1 MSQELIIHFNSP
13 TQFTIRYEE
22 SETESL
28 TFTSPIID
36 ADYQDMRWYLETY
49 SSSYTASPDDDRAQR
64 IEQQLPKW
72 GEALFKAVFADSTA
86 QSLFRALQEEAE
98 KRYVTISAVS
108 PEILGLPWELL
119 KDPHGVY
126 LFNEHPR
133 IAIRRSLRTAGG
145 WRARKVKTKESVR
158 LLFIIS
164 RPDGAGFIDP
174 RAEAQVVAAL
184 AKKGIGGQVQV
195 EFLRHATL
203 DALLARLENEELL
216 PVDIV
221 HFDGHGVFD
230 GSGQLGKSGKVVAVN
245 RPYLKASATAANM
258 GYLLFEDD
266 QGEAALVSAEV
277 LGEMLQQQQVSM
289 MVLSACQSA
298 KVAGEDALGSVAAR
312 LVRAGMPSVV
322 AMTHSVLVKTTELL
336 FQDFYAQLAN
346 GQGVGEALE
355 NARRYLF
362 RNRERGTRCY
372 GEREVKLELQDWFI
386 PSLYQTGADV
396 ALLTKKKSPGA
407 EDSRAALE
415 NWGNLPSLQEA
426 GFFGRAWELWE
437 LERWLL
443 QGARRVTIAGF
454 GGQGKTYLAIE
465 LGQWLWQ
472 KGWFAK
478 VVFVDYKAFQGADA
492 VSYAV
497 SSVAV
502 VLVENLLD
510 AKAARVALGKVAT
523 LVILD
528 NLESLAPALLQELL
542 TVAAQW
548 SQIGETRV
556 LLTTRQLTD
565 FAHPEFPATGS
576 LKHRVLSLNGLR
588 EADAVAYYQRLMTL
602 PPAASVRDG
611 KRSEKQL
618 KELFRLVQCH
628 PLSINL
634 LAQLLKTQRL
644 EYLEKR
650 LDQLVAASPANPV
663 LASLQLSLERL
674 DKEAQQWL
682 PLLGVFQGGAMEDVL
697 LDVTEITPAIWQQ
710 VRPLLE
716 STGLIKV
723 EHLTNI
729 STPYLQFHPT
739 LVPALW
745 SRLDGPQQQTLRQ
758 RYQQRYYE
766 LSHYL
771 YFEDKHH
778 PLESRAIVKHELSN
792 LLSAVKG
799 ALAEATDYAVEF
811 VDNVNKFLDYF
822 GLQRDRVAL
831 TQHAAT
837 LAGEVGSQNWFL
849 SKTGVG
855 TQLFNA
861 GHYTEAAQVFNEILK
876 VLGMVA
882 SYQHCVTLNHL
893 GRCFS
898 FQGQAHQAIVYY
910 EQGLAIAQQLEPTQ
924 SVQRQTGA
932 LYADLSDALRK
943 MGRYAEAKKACEQS
957 LAIMEDIDDHCSIA
971 VTNGQLGTLALLQGN
986 LAEAEQR
993 YQAALAIFQNFNEPI
1008 HQATAWHQLGILYGK
1023 TQQWEDAEHAYR
1035 QAAHLQE
1042 AQGHLQ
1048 GAARTWNQLATVT
1061 RMMDKW
1067 VEAEAWYRKAIEVD
1081 KRFGNAKSV
1090 ASCLN
1095 NLADLLQNQPDRL
1108 TEARQLAEQALGI
1121 MNTLDST
1128 TSEIWA
1134 IYHIL
1139 DQIADK
1145 QGNAEVAK
1153 DYRRLARSAKANFA
1167 GTRYELKRFAP
1178 LILPTV
1184 VASKNEEVKKVWET
1198 LLNSLG
1204 EVRKNL
1210 AQAFRQILAGER
1222 DVERLCEPLDF
1233 EDSMIVYAI
1242 LDGLAEGGE
1251 FEVVGGGGVGQT

>member
-13 TQFTIRYEE
+13 TQFTVRYEE
-22 SETESL
+22 GETQAL
-28 TFTSPIID
+28 TFVSPITD
-36 ADYQDMRWYLETY
+36 TDYQDMRWYLETY
-49 SSSYTASPDDDRAQR
+49 SSSYTASPDEDQAQR
-64 IEQQLPKW
+64 IGQQLPTW

-98 KRYVTISAVS
+98 KRYVTISAVF

-145 WRARKVKTKESVR
+145 RRARKVKTKESVR

-174 RAEAQVVAAL
+174 RVEAQAVVAAL
-184 AKKGIGGQVQV
+184 AKNKIEGQVQV
-195 EFLRHATL
+195 EFLRQATL
-203 DALLARLENEELL
+203 DALLARLENEELP

-230 GSGQLGKSGKVVAVN
+230 GSGQLGNSGKVVTIA

-266 QGEAALVSAEV
+266 KGEAALVSAEV

-362 RNRERGTRCY
+362 RHPGRGTRCY

-437 LERWLL
+437 LERWFL

-478 VVFVDYKAFQGADA
+478 AVFVDYKAFQGVDA
-492 VSYAV
+492 VGYAV

-502 VLVENLLD
+502 VLGENLLD
-510 AKAARVALGKVAT
+510 AQAARVALGKVST

-565 FAHPEFPATGS
+565 FAHPEFPAAGS
-576 LKHRVLSLNGLR
+576 LKHRVLSLDGLR
-588 EADAVAYYQRLMTL
+588 AEDAVAYYQRLMTL
-602 PPAASVRDG
+602 PPAMSVRDD

-644 EYLEKR
+644 ERLEKR
-650 LDQLVAASPANPV
+650 LDQLVAASPDNLV

-682 PLLGVFQGGAMEDVL
+682 PLLGVFQGGAFEDDL
-697 LDVTEITPAIWQQ
+697 LAITEIPPATWPQL
-710 VRPLLE
+710 RPLLE
-716 STGLIKV
+716 AAGLIKV

-729 STPYLQFHPT
+729 GVPYLQFHPT
-739 LVPALW
+739 LAPALW
-745 SRLDGPQQQTLRQ
+745 SRLDRPQQQTLRQ
-758 RYQQRYYE
+758 RYQQRYYA
-766 LSHYL
+766 LSGYL

-778 PLESRAIVKHELSN
+778 PLEARAIVKHELSN

-799 ALAEATDYAVEF
+799 ALAEATDYAVDF
-811 VDNVNKFLDYF
+811 VKCVNWFLECF
-822 GLQRDRVAL
+822 GLQRDRAAL
-831 TQHAAT
+831 TQQAAK
-837 LAGEVGSQNWFL
+837 LAGEVGSRNWYL
-849 SKTGVG
+849 SKSGVG
-855 TQLFNA
+855 TQLFSA
-861 GHYTEAAQVFNEILK
+861 GHYTEAAQVFQEILNG
-876 VLGMVA
+876 LGTAA
-882 SYQHCVTLNHL
+882 SYDRCQTLGRL

-898 FQGQAHQAIVYY
+898 EQGQAPQAIVYY
-910 EQGLAIAQQLEPTQ
+910 QQELAILQQLEQTQ
-924 SVQRQTGA
+924 GVQREIGTV
-932 LYADLSDALRK
+932 YTDLADALTK
-943 MGRYAEAKKACEQS
+943 MGSYTEAKRAYEQS
-957 LAIMEDIDDHCSIA
+957 LEIDQKTGGDSRGEA
-971 VTNGQLGTLALLQGN
+971 VTQGQLGTLALLQGN

-993 YQAALAIFQNFNEPI
+993 YQAALASFQNFNEPGTEAI
-1008 HQATAWHQLGILYGK
+1008 YWHQLGVVYEK
-1023 TQQWEDAEHAYR
+1023 AQQWEAAERAYR
-1035 QAAHLQE
+1035 QAAHLEE

-1048 GAARTWNQLATVT
+1048 GAAQTWNQLATVT
-1061 RMMDKW
+1061 RMMGKG

-1081 KRFGNAKSV
+1081 KQFGNAKEI
-1090 ASCLN
+1090 AGHLN

-1121 MNTLDST
+1121 KQTLDPAT
-1128 TSEIWA
+1128 AEIWTT
-1134 IYHIL
+1134 YNIL
-1139 DQIADK
+1139 AQIADK
-1145 QGNAEVAK
+1145 QGDAKSAK

-1167 GTRYELKRFAP
+1167 GTRYELKRKYSE
-1178 LILPTV
+1178 LILAV
-1184 VASKNEEVKKVWET
+1184 VREEKVEVALT
-1198 LLNSLG
+1198 SYG
-1204 EVRKNL
+1204 EGWDNL
-1210 AQAFRQILAGER
+1210 KTAIQQIVAGER
-1222 DVERLCEPLDF
+1222 DKERLCEPLSFGDAP
-1233 EDSMIVYAI
+1233 IVYAI
-1242 LDGLAEGGE
+1242 LDGLAEPGSLKWLE
-1251 FEVVGGGGVGQT
+1251 EEEK